1 MAEHMKAPISTAAE
15 MDPRCFN
22 ASKCIARI
30 RGKALIGSCTYARI
44 PAPRQLCHEHL
55 SLCTDEYKRAILLR
69 AAWLKRILLQHSL
82 PNISRSIPLLYTS
95 IPLQFPFFHYYSFH
109 SAIISLT
116 SVATL
121 KEQTD
126 GRTDRHPIHRDND
139 SRSRNDFRTSGVSL
153 LADDQDQ
160 RRKEGRK
167 DGWMKEGGSE

>member
-44 PAPRQLCHEHL
+44 PAPRQLCHERL

-95 IPLQFPFFHYYSFH
+95 IPLQFPFFHYYYFH

-126 GRTDRHPIHRDND
+126 GLTDTPSIEIMTVAHAT
-139 SRSRNDFRTSGVSL
+139 TSGRRACHSL
-153 LADDQDQ
+153 LMTKI
-160 RRKEGRK
+160 REGRK
-167 DGWMKEGGSE
+167 GGRTGG